1 MAFTGLSGTQ
11 TYWPVATCGDAHFNV
26 RLKRVSLLKNIAM
39 IISIIIMALAVTIA
53 VFAVLYFQDRSESE
67 KYEKRADS
75 LSSEL
80 VDLKC
85 QMARIETQSSDSLV
99 PINAERVAEFL
110 RMENAADVS
119 ITEKSEAVF
128 FTFSNER
135 FMVDC
140 RRLPQMIAVRI
151 DWDLKE
157 SFYGHLDIAERLA
170 SEITNQ
176 FAMVKASVDKEA
188 SLLSFYIVSS
198 DRTMAAFKGNFSMY
212 MSIFSAADEMFN
224 EKYRKVVGNEHPAD
238 AKVDRANGSGAE
250 LLLEIGSNK
259 SGLQN

>member
-1 MAFTGLSGTQ
+1 
-11 TYWPVATCGDAHFNV
+11 
-26 RLKRVSLLKNIAM
+26 
-39 IISIIIMALAVTIA
+39 MALAITTA
-53 VFAVLYFQDRSESE
+53 VFAALYFQDRADAE

-75 LSSEL
+75 LSAEL
-80 VDLKC
+80 MELKC
-85 QMARIETQSSDSLV
+85 QMARIETQYGDSLV
-99 PINAERVAEFL
+99 SINAERVAEFL

-128 FTFSNER
+128 FTFSKER

-140 RRLPQMIAVRI
+140 RRLPQMVVVRI

-157 SFYGHLDIAERLA
+157 SFYGHLDIVEHLA
-170 SEITNQ
+170 SEVTNQ
-176 FAMVKASVDKEA
+176 FVMVKASVDKEA
-188 SLLSFYIVSS
+188 ALLSFYIVSS

-224 EKYRKVVGNEHPAD
+224 ERYRKIMENEHPVD
-238 AKVDRANGSGAE
+238 AKVDQANESGAE
-250 LLLEIGSNK
+250 MPFEIGSNK

>member
-1 MAFTGLSGTQ
+1 
-11 TYWPVATCGDAHFNV
+11 
-26 RLKRVSLLKNIAM
+26 
-39 IISIIIMALAVTIA
+39 MALAITTA
-53 VFAVLYFQDRSESE
+53 VFAALYFQDRADAE

-75 LSSEL
+75 LSAEL
-80 VDLKC
+80 MELKC
-85 QMARIETQSSDSLV
+85 QMARIETQSGDSLA
-99 PINAERVAEFL
+99 PINVERVAEFL

-151 DWDLKE
+151 DWNLKD
-157 SFYGHLDIAERLA
+157 SFYGHLDMAERLA

-188 SLLSFYIVSS
+188 SLLSFYIASP
-198 DRTMAAFKGNFSMY
+198 DRTMAAFKGNFSLY

-224 EKYRKVVGNEHPAD
+224 ERYRKIMENEHPVD
-238 AKVDRANGSGAE
+238 AKVDQANESGAE
-250 LLLEIGSNK
+250 MPFEIGSNK

>member
-1 MAFTGLSGTQ
+1 M
-11 TYWPVATCGDAHFNV
+11 
-26 RLKRVSLLKNIAM
+26 SLAI
-39 IISIIIMALAVTIA
+39 TTA
-53 VFAVLYFQDRSESE
+53 VFAALYFQDRADAE

-75 LSSEL
+75 LYAEL
-80 VDLKC
+80 MELKR
-85 QMARIETQSSDSLV
+85 QMARIETQSGDSLA

-110 RMENAADVS
+110 RMENTYDVA

-128 FTFSNER
+128 FTFYMKR
-135 FMVDC
+135 FMVDF
-140 RRLPQMIAVRI
+140 RRLPQLITVSI
-151 DWDLKE
+151 DWDLKD
-157 SFYGHLDIAERLA
+157 SFYGHLDMAERLA

-224 EKYRKVVGNEHPAD
+224 ERYRKIMENEHPAD
-238 AKVDRANGSGAE
+238 AKVDQVNGSRAE
-250 LLLEIGSNK
+250 MPFEIGSNK

>member
-1 MAFTGLSGTQ
+1 
-11 TYWPVATCGDAHFNV
+11 
-26 RLKRVSLLKNIAM
+26 M
-39 IISIIIMALAVTIA
+39 IISIIIMALAVTTA

-140 RRLPQMIAVRI
+140 RRLPQMVVVRI

-157 SFYGHLDIAERLA
+157 SFYGHIDIVEHLA
-170 SEITNQ
+170 SEVTNQ
-176 FAMVKASVDKEA
+176 FVMVKASVDKEA
-188 SLLSFYIVSS
+188 ALLSFYIVSS

-238 AKVDRANGSGAE
+238 VKVDRANGSGAE
-250 LLLEIGSNK
+250 LLWEIGSNK

>member
-1 MAFTGLSGTQ
+1 
-11 TYWPVATCGDAHFNV
+11 
-26 RLKRVSLLKNIAM
+26 
-39 IISIIIMALAVTIA
+39 MALAVTTA
-53 VFAVLYFQDRSESE
+53 VFAVLYFQDRAESE

-75 LSSEL
+75 LSAEL
-80 VDLKC
+80 VELKC
-85 QMARIETQSSDSLV
+85 KMARIETQYGDSLAS
-99 PINAERVAEFL
+99 INAERVAEFL

-140 RRLPQMIAVRI
+140 RRLPQMVVVRI

-157 SFYGHLDIAERLA
+157 SFYGHLDIVEHLA
-170 SEITNQ
+170 SEVTNQ
-176 FAMVKASVDKEA
+176 FVMVKASVDTEA
-188 SLLSFYIVSS
+188 ALLSFYIVSS

-250 LLLEIGSNK
+250 LLLEIGGNK

>member
-1 MAFTGLSGTQ
+1 
-11 TYWPVATCGDAHFNV
+11 
-26 RLKRVSLLKNIAM
+26 
-39 IISIIIMALAVTIA
+39 MALAVMTS
-53 VFAVLYFQDRSESE
+53 VFAVLYFQDRAEAE

-75 LSSEL
+75 LSAEL
-80 VDLKC
+80 VELKC
-85 QMARIETQSSDSLV
+85 QMARIETQYGDSLAS
-99 PINAERVAEFL
+99 INAERVAEFL
-110 RMENAADVS
+110 RMENTADVS
-119 ITEKSEAVF
+119 ITEKLEAVF

-140 RRLPQMIAVRI
+140 RRLPQMVVVRI

-157 SFYGHLDIAERLA
+157 SFYGHLDIVEHLA
-170 SEITNQ
+170 SEVTNQ
-176 FAMVKASVDKEA
+176 FAMIKASVDKEA
-188 SLLSFYIVSS
+188 ALLSFYIVSS

-238 AKVDRANGSGAE
+238 VKVDRTNGSGAE
-250 LLLEIGSNK
+250 LLLEIGGNK

>member
-1 MAFTGLSGTQ
+1 MTS
-11 TYWPVATCGDAHFNV
+11 
-26 RLKRVSLLKNIAM
+26 
-39 IISIIIMALAVTIA
+39 
-53 VFAVLYFQDRSESE
+53 VFAVLYFQDRAEAE

-75 LSSEL
+75 LSAEL
-80 VDLKC
+80 VELKC

-110 RMENAADVS
+110 RMENAADVL

-151 DWDLKE
+151 DWDLKDA
-157 SFYGHLDIAERLA
+157 SCGHLDMAERLA
-170 SEITNQ
+170 WEATNQ
-176 FAMVKASVDKEA
+176 FVMVKASVDKEA
-188 SLLSFYIVSS
+188 ALLSFYIVSS

-224 EKYRKVVGNEHPAD
+224 ERYRKIMENEHPVD
-238 AKVDRANGSGAE
+238 AKVDQANESGAE
-250 LLLEIGSNK
+250 MPFEIGSNK

>member
-1 MAFTGLSGTQ
+1 
-11 TYWPVATCGDAHFNV
+11 
-26 RLKRVSLLKNIAM
+26 M
-39 IISIIIMALAVTIA
+39 IISIIIMALAVTTA

-85 QMARIETQSSDSLV
+85 QMARIETQYGDSLA

-151 DWDLKE
+151 D
-157 SFYGHLDIAERLA
+157 
-170 SEITNQ
+170 
-176 FAMVKASVDKEA
+176 
-188 SLLSFYIVSS
+188 
-198 DRTMAAFKGNFSMY
+198 
-212 MSIFSAADEMFN
+212 
-224 EKYRKVVGNEHPAD
+224 
-238 AKVDRANGSGAE
+238 
-250 LLLEIGSNK
+250 
-259 SGLQN
+259 

>member
-1 MAFTGLSGTQ
+1 
-11 TYWPVATCGDAHFNV
+11 
-26 RLKRVSLLKNIAM
+26 
-39 IISIIIMALAVTIA
+39 MALAVTTA
-53 VFAVLYFQDRSESE
+53 VFAVLFFQDRAESE

-75 LSSEL
+75 LSAEL
-80 VDLKC
+80 VELKC
-85 QMARIETQSSDSLV
+85 QMARIETQSSDSLA

-110 RMENAADVS
+110 RMEGAADVA

-128 FTFSNER
+128 FTFSSER
-135 FMVDC
+135 FLVDC

-151 DWDLKE
+151 DWNLKD
-157 SFYGHLDIAERLA
+157 SSYSQLDVAERLA
-170 SEITNQ
+170 SEVTNQ

-188 SLLSFYIVSS
+188 ASLSFYIVSS

-250 LLLEIGSNK
+250 MPFGIGSNK